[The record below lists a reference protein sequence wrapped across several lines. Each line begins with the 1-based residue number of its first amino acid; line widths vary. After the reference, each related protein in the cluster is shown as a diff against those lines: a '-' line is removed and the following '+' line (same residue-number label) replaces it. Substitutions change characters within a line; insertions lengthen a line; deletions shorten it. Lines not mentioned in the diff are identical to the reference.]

1 MHTVQLLLKPTT
13 YEQRELERRFHAL
26 SHIHNVCVSHAKKLI
41 CRLLHDQ
48 EYQAWRNEY
57 LSLPKNP
64 GSGKK
69 TGEIR
74 ARRKELSDLMAARRK
89 ELGLC
94 KNGFESWL
102 KVCGKRYA
110 RLLSSQQV
118 QAEADRVWVSVEKY
132 LFGNGRE
139 IHFKKYMDF
148 QTVGGKS
155 NKNGAVFDRASMT
168 VRWNGLVLA
177 CYLPKKPA
185 DREYVLESMDH
196 KLSYCMVK
204 RLMFQSGWRYYL
216 VLVLDGPAPGERR
229 ECGNQAMGID
239 PGVSTIAGVSDTEC
253 ILTELAPE
261 ADTYDKQIRRI
272 LSGMDQS
279 RRNSNPGNYLPDGT
293 VRKGRKTWKYS
304 RNYLRMRRKLK
315 ALYRKKAACIL
326 TSHREL
332 CNTLVRKAGI
342 FLVEKMQYSGLQ
354 KRSAKTERQKK
365 TSTVKTKSGEIKQIR
380 KYKKKKRFGRSI
392 SRRAPALFLKELE
405 RKALAAGGLYA
416 EVSTQTF
423 KASQYDH
430 VTGTCKKIPLKQRE
444 KLVDGHLVQRD
455 LYSAFLIKNAA
466 PGLDHPDREKCIY
479 EFEKF
484 VAMQDALIR
493 KMKEEGIS
501 RKACFGF

>member
-1 MHTVQLLLKPTT
+1 MNSGNWNGGSMPWPISTTSVSAMQRNCSAVSCMTGNTRHGGMNTCPCRKIPVQ
-13 YEQRELERRFHAL
+13 
-26 SHIHNVCVSHAKKLI
+26 
-41 CRLLHDQ
+41 
-48 EYQAWRNEY
+48 
-57 LSLPKNP
+57 
-64 GSGKK
+64 GKK
-69 TGEIR
+69 AGETR
-74 ARRKELSDLMAARRK
+74 ARRKELSGLMDSRRK
-89 ELGLC
+89 GLGLC

-118 QAEADRVWVSVEKY
+118 QAEAGRVWVSVEKY
-132 LFGNGRE
+132 LFGNGRY
-139 IHFKKYMDF
+139 IHFKKYMNF

-155 NKNGAVFDRASMT
+155 NQNGAVFDRVSLT

-177 CYLPKKPA
+177 CCLPKKPA
-185 DREYVLESMDH
+185 DRDYLLESMDH
-196 KLSYCMVK
+196 KLSYCIVK

-216 VLVLDGPAPGERR
+216 VLLLDGPAPVERR
-229 ECGNQAMGID
+229 ECGNQVMGID

-261 ADTYDKQIRRI
+261 ADVYDKHIRRI

-279 RRNSNPGNYLPDGT
+279 RKNSNPENYLPDGT
-293 VRKGRKTWKYS
+293 VKKGRKTWKYS
-304 RNYLRMRRKLK
+304 QNYLRMRRKLK
-315 ALYRKKAACIL
+315 TLYRKKAACIL

-332 CNTLVRKAGI
+332 CNTLIRKTGS
-342 FLVEKMQYSGLQ
+342 FLVEKMYYSGLQ
-354 KRSAKTERQKK
+354 KRSGKTERHKK
-365 TSTVKTKSGEIKQIR
+365 TSVVKTKSGEVKQIR

-405 RKALAAGGLYA
+405 RKTLAAGGTYA
-416 EVSTQTF
+416 EVSTQSF

-430 VTGTCKKIPLKQRE
+430 VTGTCKKIQLKQRE
-444 KLVDGHLVQRD
+444 KLVGGHLVQRD
-455 LYSAFLIKNAA
+455 LYSAFLIRNAA
-466 PGLDHPDREKCIY
+466 PGLDHPDRGKCIQ

-484 VAMQDALIR
+484 VTMQDALIR